1 MADFCRNSLSIE
13 VADVE
18 FLCSM
23 HMQAGDGHFLFEFFV
38 SLLFEN
44 PKESAQ

>member
-1 MADFCRNSLSIE
+1 
-13 VADVE
+13 
-18 FLCSM
+18 M

-44 PKESAQ
+44 AKESTQQNHCGLSCLFEC